1 MKSIPKLHSK
11 LKTSNAP
18 PPILLPTQ
26 SKIPILNNKS
36 STFTASRSTNSTSSK
51 ENTSLSLTE
60 IEFSLTTPSK
70 QWTLLYNVARFLTNL
85 KHIKTQRL
93 SSEGLEICL
102 SQLNNKNGSNLHK
115 KNETKDSSR
124 WLPINYITDQMK
136 LFHYINNGLDQY
148 ESEII
153 DIINKHKFI
162 NDFNY
167 EKKTPLYA
175 ACLNGFINITKILLN
190 NGANWLQ
197 LYNNNEE
204 SVLDVATRMNYVLLV
219 KFLLESKTW
228 PIDYVKRA
236 EDYCVKNRNKVILA
250 IIRSYIKRNQI
261 KNEHCVCLCN

>member
-1 MKSIPKLHSK
+1 MKNTSKLHTK
-11 LKTSNAP
+11 LKTSNVP
-18 PPILLPTQ
+18 FLLPTQ

-36 STFTASRSTNSTSSK
+36 STFTASRRTNSTSSK

-70 QWTLLYNVARFLTNL
+70 QWTLLLNVTRFLTNL

-102 SQLNNKNGSNLHK
+102 SQLSNKNGSNLHK
-115 KNETKDSSR
+115 KNKTKNETK

-148 ESEII
+148 ETEII
-153 DIINKHKFI
+153 EILNKHKFI

-175 ACLNGFINITKILLN
+175 ACLNGFINITNILLN

-219 KFLLESKTW
+219 QFLLETKTW

-236 EDYCVKNRNKVILA
+236 EDYCVKNRNKVILT
-250 IIRSYIKRNQI
+250 ILRNYIKRKQT
-261 KNEHCVCLCN
+261 KEECCVCLCN